1 MATTVPGTSDKT
13 SEASEDFLAEE
24 SDAGDFDSDAEATPP
39 RVLPTDPT
47 IRRKIEDRLERK
59 RLRDEL
65 GIYDDDSWKD
75 L

>member
-1 MATTVPGTSDKT
+1 M
-13 SEASEDFLAEE
+13 AEE
-24 SDAGDFDSDAEATPP
+24 ADGADFDSDAEVAPP
-39 RVLPTDPT
+39 RVTQKDPS

-59 RLRDEL
+59 RLREEL